1 MRVNHQSI
9 RQHAA
14 ISDAPLELKKGEVV
28 RASIKEML
36 SDTDVILQIRG
47 KEVRARFNE
56 GVPLSGKAVTIQV
69 NGEADGM
76 LQAKTIATEN
86 TRTPSVE
93 EKIFASAGLTG
104 KETAGVKQAVR
115 ILLDKGLSL
124 SKETIQELDS
134 FIAKAQGTLEE
145 KIDSVRALANKRL
158 DATGTQLRAVHEALH
173 GKPLNE
179 VLTDIAK
186 EIDPEFKLEKKD
198 ARQPTPNT
206 RVQNENAATQKATIP
221 AATKQE
227 ISHAPQSIQ
236 KENNPAPTSQNG
248 TAVKEN
254 VTKSADTNT
263 QAINPASDKQ
273 RTAAKQVAE
282 LSQTIRKNLEHVQNE
297 PDLQKAVAIVKKEI
311 VNHPKLDRGLA
322 QKIDKAAQEAV
333 KLQSIGKER
342 LVEALKTA
350 EAQLTKIQQA
360 TSQRNVP
367 VQEPTN
373 LTSQDGKLSDLVKN
387 INQEVSKSP
396 NLKGSIENVQE
407 TIVNNVRFPD
417 VLKDKVNRAVNEAA
431 SLEKQGRITTGK
443 ELLSSVLTEVEASV
457 IQTER
462 KVLEQAAVASRPQ
475 QEGRMANSSPSEMV
489 REVKA
494 EVQKEYN
501 LQRAVEKVRD
511 QIISNPKVDRE
522 VAQKVEQAVKEAVQL
537 QQIGRESTSRERLQ
551 QALAKAEVEL
561 QEIEVSQPK
570 QPVLKSE
577 PSPSETV
584 KQVKTE
590 VQSEPNLQRAVEKVR
605 EQIIANPKINREVAQ
620 KVEQA
625 VKEAVQLQQI
635 GRESTGRER
644 LQQALA
650 KAEVEL
656 QQIEASQ
663 TKQSVSKIETSP
675 SETVK
680 QVKTE
685 VQSEPNLQKAVEKVR
700 EQIIANP
707 KVDREV
713 VQKVE
718 QAVKEAVQL
727 QQLGRE
733 TTGRERLQQA
743 LAKAEVEL
751 QQIEANQPKQPALKA
766 EPSPSETVKQVKTEV
781 QNEPNLQSAVEKV
794 REQIIANPKVDREV
808 VQKVEQAVKGA
819 VQLQQIGRESTGRE
833 RLQQALAKAEVELQE
848 IEASQPKQ
856 PALKAETNPSE
867 TVKQV
872 KTEVQN
878 ESNLQRAVEK
888 VREQIIAN
896 PKVDREV
903 AQKIEQAV
911 KEAVQLQQIGRES
924 TGRERLQQALA
935 KAEVELQEIEA
946 SQPKQSVL
954 KPESSPSETVKQVE
968 NGVQN
973 EPNLQRVVEKV
984 REQIIANPKIDREVA
999 QKVEQA
1005 VKEAVQLQQIGREST
1020 GRERLQQALAK
1031 AEVDLQQIEA
1041 SQPKQP
1047 AHKTEPSPSE
1057 TVKQVKTEVQNEPNL
1072 QKAVEKVREQVITNP
1087 KVNREIA
1094 KKVEQSVKEAV
1105 QLQQIGRESTG
1116 RERLQ
1121 QALAKAEV
1129 ELQEIE
1135 ASQPKQSALKTEPS
1149 PSETVKQVKTEV
1161 QNESNLQRAVEKVRE
1176 QVITNPKVDRE
1187 VAQKVEQAVKEA
1199 VQLQQIGRESI
1210 GRERLQQALAKAEV
1224 ELQEIEVSQPKQP
1237 AQKTETNSSE
1247 TVKQVKTEVQNE
1259 PNLQRAVEKVREQV
1273 ITNPKVNREVAQKVE
1288 QAVKEAVQLQQ
1299 IGRESTGRERLQQA
1313 LAKAEVEL
1321 QEIEASQPKQLAQT
1335 DVSRETR
1342 PSENVKEVKVEIQK
1356 ERNLQRAVEKVQ
1368 EQVIANPKVDREVAQ
1383 KLEQAIKV
1391 TLQLARMGREA
1402 IGRGHLQTA
1411 LTQAENELQQ
1421 LETSKPVQTAQDSR
1435 PAQNIAPSSEQDQT
1449 NEASQIREAVKN
1461 VREQIQAEPD
1471 TRKAVQKVQEL
1482 VSNNKNINP
1491 EIKQNLE
1498 RFAGQAN
1505 QLNQAGRDRLVK
1517 TLQQAEAELQQ
1528 SVEAKGPPA
1537 RSNAAHMEQPDVNTT
1552 QKATETNTQV
1562 TEMKTAAKTETQTL
1576 PSQSIRQ
1583 ALTQL
1588 QKEPNLELG
1597 LEQVRKA
1604 ISSNPSIDL
1613 KTIEKIENALNHTEQ
1628 LNDKG
1633 REIAA
1638 RQHMTKELSAV
1649 EKELVET
1656 EPKAVQEAKPQETLP
1671 YDLNEQLQALNVQ
1684 GKDILITK
1692 VTQKLAQA
1700 THDFREL
1707 KREIS
1712 RNLDNVERVINTFK
1726 KNAYPQAKQMLEATI
1741 SKLDNAILKSD
1752 MMLFTDMRTEKQL
1765 LQASSQLAEA
1775 KKLLSKGDHAQAG
1788 KIVHDVK
1795 TLIDKIIYK
1804 PSEQKVVHFV
1814 DKEVLGM
1821 ETRTPSQQL
1830 LSKFSESTYN
1840 ANQNHEGSA
1849 RQMYDM
1855 VRSLGLNHESDV
1867 ANSLVFQ
1874 RSDQPGSEQQQQH
1887 QNLKEVLMKL
1897 AQGEGQENNPKI
1909 AQQAEQALTNLT
1921 GQQLLS
1927 KSDGNG
1933 TLQSMFFNLPL
1944 MLGGNPENL
1953 QVFINSKNEGE
1964 QVEWE
1969 NCNLYF
1975 LLETKKLGDVGIL
1988 LNSTD
1993 KNLSITVKNDM
2004 PGFKEKM
2011 EPIAELTKQ
2020 KLQEVGYNV
2029 SSIAFTRMNPVT
2041 KQTTSHKELGSEMVQ
2056 VKATRQN
2063 FNEKGLNFTI

>member
-9 RQHAA
+9 RQQSAV
-14 ISDAPLELKKGEVV
+14 SEAPLELKQGEVV
-28 RASIKEML
+28 RASIKETL
-36 SDTDVILQIRG
+36 SDTDAILQIRG
-47 KEVRARFNE
+47 KEVRARFTE

-69 NGEADGM
+69 NGQDDGV
-76 LQAKTIATEN
+76 LQARTIATEN

-104 KETAGVKQAVR
+104 KENAGVKQAVR
-115 ILLDKGLSL
+115 ILLDKGLPL

-134 FIAKAQGTLEE
+134 FMAKAQGTLEE

-179 VLTDIAK
+179 VLSDIAK
-186 EIDPEFKLEKKD
+186 EIDPQFQLEKKD
-198 ARQPTPNT
+198 AGQRTPNT
-206 RVQNENAATQKATIP
+206 RVQNENTTAGKASSW

-227 ISHAPQSIQ
+227 ILQVPQSFQ
-236 KENNPAPTSQNG
+236 KENNLAPKVTPPNG
-248 TAVKEN
+248 TAVKET
-254 VTKSADTNT
+254 VTKSADTST
-263 QAINPASDKQ
+263 QEGIPADDKQ
-273 RTAAKQVAE
+273 RIAAKQAAE
-282 LSQTIRKNLEHVQNE
+282 LSGIIRKNLEQVQNE
-297 PDLQKAVAIVKKEI
+297 HDLQKAVAIVKEEI
-311 VNHPKLDRGLA
+311 VNHPKLDRDLA

-350 EAQLTKIQQA
+350 EVQLTKIQEA
-360 TSQRNVP
+360 ASQRNVS
-367 VQEPTN
+367 VQEPIN

-387 INQEVSKSP
+387 MNQEVSKSP
-396 NLKGSIENVQE
+396 NLKESIEKVQE
-407 TIVNNVRFPD
+407 RIVNNERFPN
-417 VLKDKVNRAVNEAA
+417 VLKDKVNRALNEAA

-443 ELLSSVLTEVEASV
+443 ELLSRVLTEVEASIV
-457 IQTER
+457 QEER
-462 KVLEQAAVASRPQ
+462 KASQQTSTAPRPH
-475 QEGRMANSSPSEMV
+475 QEGRTANSSSSEMV
-489 REVKA
+489 KEVRA
-494 EVQKEYN
+494 EVQK
-501 LQRAVEKVRD
+501 
-511 QIISNPKVDRE
+511 
-522 VAQKVEQAVKEAVQL
+522 
-537 QQIGRESTSRERLQ
+537 
-551 QALAKAEVEL
+551 
-561 QEIEVSQPK
+561 
-570 QPVLKSE
+570 
-577 PSPSETV
+577 
-584 KQVKTE
+584 
-590 VQSEPNLQRAVEKVR
+590 EPNLQRAVEKVR
-605 EQIIANPKINREVAQ
+605 EQIIANPKVDREVAQ

-663 TKQSVSKIETSP
+663 
-675 SETVK
+675 
-680 QVKTE
+680 
-685 VQSEPNLQKAVEKVR
+685 
-700 EQIIANP
+700 
-707 KVDREV
+707 
-713 VQKVE
+713 
-718 QAVKEAVQL
+718 
-727 QQLGRE
+727 
-733 TTGRERLQQA
+733 
-743 LAKAEVEL
+743 
-751 QQIEANQPKQPALKA
+751 PKQAALKPG
-766 EPSPSETVKQVKTEV
+766 PSPSETVKQVKAEV
-781 QNEPNLQSAVEKV
+781 QNEP
-794 REQIIANPKVDREV
+794 
-808 VQKVEQAVKGA
+808 
-819 VQLQQIGRESTGRE
+819 
-833 RLQQALAKAEVELQE
+833 
-848 IEASQPKQ
+848 
-856 PALKAETNPSE
+856 
-867 TVKQV
+867 
-872 KTEVQN
+872 
-878 ESNLQRAVEK
+878 NLQRAVEK

-896 PKVDREV
+896 PKVD
-903 AQKIEQAV
+903 
-911 KEAVQLQQIGRES
+911 
-924 TGRERLQQALA
+924 
-935 KAEVELQEIEA
+935 
-946 SQPKQSVL
+946 
-954 KPESSPSETVKQVE
+954 
-968 NGVQN
+968 
-973 EPNLQRVVEKV
+973 
-984 REQIIANPKIDREVA
+984 
-999 QKVEQA
+999 
-1005 VKEAVQLQQIGREST
+1005 
-1020 GRERLQQALAK
+1020 
-1031 AEVDLQQIEA
+1031 
-1041 SQPKQP
+1041 
-1047 AHKTEPSPSE
+1047 
-1057 TVKQVKTEVQNEPNL
+1057 
-1072 QKAVEKVREQVITNP
+1072 
-1087 KVNREIA
+1087 
-1094 KKVEQSVKEAV
+1094 
-1105 QLQQIGRESTG
+1105 
-1116 RERLQ
+1116 
-1121 QALAKAEV
+1121 
-1129 ELQEIE
+1129 
-1135 ASQPKQSALKTEPS
+1135 
-1149 PSETVKQVKTEV
+1149 
-1161 QNESNLQRAVEKVRE
+1161 
-1176 QVITNPKVDRE
+1176 
-1187 VAQKVEQAVKEA
+1187 
-1199 VQLQQIGRESI
+1199 
-1210 GRERLQQALAKAEV
+1210 
-1224 ELQEIEVSQPKQP
+1224 
-1237 AQKTETNSSE
+1237 
-1247 TVKQVKTEVQNE
+1247 
-1259 PNLQRAVEKVREQV
+1259 
-1273 ITNPKVNREVAQKVE
+1273 REVAQKVE

-1321 QEIEASQPKQLAQT
+1321 QEIEASQPKQPALKLEL
-1335 DVSRETR
+1335 S
-1342 PSENVKEVKVEIQK
+1342 PSETVKQVKAEVQNEP
-1356 ERNLQRAVEKVQ
+1356 NLQRAVEKVREQ
-1368 EQVIANPKVDREVAQ
+1368 IIANPKVDREVAQKVEQSVKEAVQLQQIGRESTGRERLQQALAKAEVELQQIEESQPKQVAFKAETSPSETVKQVKAEVQSEPNLRRAVEKVREQIVTNPKVDREVAQKVEQVVKEAVQLQQIGRESTGRERLQQALAKAEVELQEIESIQPKQSALKQEPSPSETMKQVKAEVQNEPNLQRTVEKVREQIIANSKVDREVAQKVEQAVKEAVQLQQIGRESTGRERLQQALAKAEVELQQIESSQPKQAALKPEQNPSETVKQVKNEVQNEPDLQTAVEKVRKQIIANPKVDREVAQKVEQSVKEAVQLQQIGRESTGRERLQQALARAEVKLQEIEATQTKQPAHKPEPSPSETVKQVKTEVQTEPNLQRAVEKVREQIVANPKVDREVAQKVEQAEKEAVQLQQIGRESTGHERLQQALGKAEVELQEIEASQLKQPAQKPETNPSEAVKQVKTEIQPEPSLQRAVEKVREQVIANPKVDREVAQ
-1383 KLEQAIKV
+1383 KVEQSVKEAVQLQQIGRESTGRERLQQALAEAEVELQAIEASQPKQAVQPAINRETHPSETVNEVKAEIQKEPNLQRAVEKVQEQVITNPKIDREVTQKLEQAVKV
-1391 TLQLARMGREA
+1391 TLQLAQIGREA

-1411 LTQAENELQQ
+1411 LTQAEKELQQ
-1421 LETSKPVQTAQDSR
+1421 LEARQPAQPAQDSR
-1435 PAQNIAPSSEQDQT
+1435 PTQNIASSSEQDRT
-1449 NEASQIREAVKN
+1449 NEALQVREAMKN
-1461 VREQIQAEPD
+1461 VREQIQEEPD

-1482 VSNNKNINP
+1482 LSNNKNINS

-1498 RFAGQAN
+1498 RLAGQAN

-1517 TLQQAEAELQQ
+1517 MLQQAEAELQQ
-1528 SVEAKGPPA
+1528 SVEAKGQPA
-1537 RSNAAHMEQPDVNTT
+1537 GSSIANTEQPDVNPT
-1552 QKATETNTQV
+1552 QKATETNNKV
-1562 TEMKTAAKTETQTL
+1562 TEVKTAAKAEAQTL
-1576 PSQSIRQ
+1576 PSQSIKQ

-1588 QKEPNLELG
+1588 QKEPNLESALD
-1597 LEQVRKA
+1597 QVRKE

-1613 KTIEKIENALNHTEQ
+1613 KTIEKIEHALNHTQQ

-1638 RQHMTKELSAV
+1638 RQHITKELSAV
-1649 EKELVET
+1649 EKELVAT
-1656 EPKAVQEAKPQETLP
+1656 EPKPIQEVKPQETLP
-1671 YDLNEQLQALNVQ
+1671 YDLNEQLQALNIQ

-1712 RNLDNVERVINTFK
+1712 RNLDNIERVINTFK

-1775 KKLLSKGDHAQAG
+1775 KKLLSKGNHAQAG

-1821 ETRTPSQQL
+1821 ESRSPSQQL

-1874 RSDQPGSEQQQQH
+1874 RNDQPGSEQQQQH

-1897 AQGEGQENNPKI
+1897 AQGEGQEHNPKV
-1909 AQQAEQALTNLT
+1909 AQQAEKALTNLT

-2011 EPIAELTKQ
+2011 EPIAEMTKQ

-2029 SSIAFTRMNPVT
+2029 SSINFTRMNPIA
-2041 KQTTSHKELGSEMVQ
+2041 KQSTSHKELGSEMEQ
-2056 VKATRQN
+2056 VKATRQI